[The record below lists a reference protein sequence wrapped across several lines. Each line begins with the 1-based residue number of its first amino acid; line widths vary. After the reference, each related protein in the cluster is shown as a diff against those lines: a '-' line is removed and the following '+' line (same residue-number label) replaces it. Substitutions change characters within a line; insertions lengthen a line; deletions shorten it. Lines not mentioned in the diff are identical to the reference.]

1 MAKTQLSV
9 SAGSDLLKGKSQKN
23 KSPLKSVD
31 TNIERN
37 KKGCEGYQKKNDET
51 QSKSISTGLC

>member
-9 SAGSDLLKGKSQKN
+9 SAGSDLLKGKGQKN

-31 TNIERN
+31 TNIEMN
-37 KKGCEGYQKKNDET
+37 KERHNNENDP
-51 QSKSISTGLC
+51 G